1 LYFEAV
7 STLALGIGLLVGEL
21 LRPGKGFNIDPAT
34 LDPNAVASYVHRAQE
49 EGIVAHLGANSIATS
64 IYLGFGPTNVSVNG
78 ALKRHHFFPKKN
90 RGREFI

>member
-1 LYFEAV
+1 VASAV
-7 STLALGIGLLVGEL
+7 MPHVAAALAL
-21 LRPGKGFNIDPAT
+21 NIDTVRLSHCVVPTPPVARRLSRRQRAKRALST
-34 LDPNAVASYVHRAQE
+34 HSYELYGAV
-49 EGIVAHLGANSIATS
+49 SIATS